1 MQILLAQETF
11 EFLAAGRGL
20 NFNSILG
27 IRPRSCVLSV
37 LEMATPLREIL
48 ILLDT
53 LISSAVWFLPLKR
66 NYYYFLI
73 MNSVFKRMLA
83 TLYLGLLCVFWGQ
96 CWFYVTSL
104 SYLCRRENPTH
115 LCLNPSNP
123 LPLTFL
129 TEDAGTLSVNFIT
142 ETLLFLSTGNGF
154 YELRLI

>member
-53 LISSAVWFLPLKR
+53 LISSAVRFLPLKR

-115 LCLNPSNP
+115 LFESIQSSP
-123 LPLTFL
+123 TH
-129 TEDAGTLSVNFIT
+129 
-142 ETLLFLSTGNGF
+142 LLD
-154 YELRLI
+154 